1 MTPMRSDR
9 LDGRIDPAS
18 SRPERQPEAD
28 TMPGVY
34 AQLWQR
40 VGGQHIAALRQ
51 SPPLPSAR
59 AGTGDAPPY
68 APPAAA
74 QTPGLRPEAGS
85 APPRAPVTPARAS
98 AAAASAPA
106 PGAGAARARALPLR
120 ARPVWRRPLLRLPR
134 HILAIVLLALVA
146 VGAAGTVWL
155 WWRGTSHNGIGTA
168 GDAFIAAG
176 RITGLLGAYLLLIL
190 VTLMA
195 RIPWLER
202 RIGSDWLARA
212 HRWLGTYVVT
222 MLVLHA
228 TLLIAGLTLLDHF
241 PLQASADHVPIASE
255 TVMVVLTYPD
265 VLMATVALALLVA
278 IGALSARAV
287 RQRLP
292 YEAWHFTH
300 LYAYL
305 AIVLAFSHQIAV
317 GADFRDRAARI
328 GWSAAH
334 ALVLACVIRYRVGRP
349 VLLALR
355 HRLRVHSVVP
365 QGDGVVSIYVTGRHL
380 NRLGAQAGQFFRWR
394 FLTRRTWSQAHPFS
408 LSAAPRRDMLRLT
421 VKAFGDHTRQLQNL
435 RPGVPVIAEGP
446 YGALTGLQ
454 RTRRRVLLLGGGI
467 GVTPLRA
474 LLEALPGGPGDIAL
488 VLRGESARAMV
499 FARELE
505 ALAAGR
511 GAPLHYV
518 LGRRPKCC
526 SRHDPLSARRLQA
539 LVPDVA
545 QRDVYICGSPGMMT
559 TARRALREAGVP
571 RWRIHAERFDF

>member
-1 MTPMRSDR
+1 
-9 LDGRIDPAS
+9 
-18 SRPERQPEAD
+18 
-28 TMPGVY
+28 MPGVY

-51 SPPLPSAR
+51 GPPLPKAR
-59 AGTGDAPPY
+59 SVY
-68 APPAAA
+68 APPIAPAP
-74 QTPGLRPEAGS
+74 TPPPPQ
-85 APPRAPVTPARAS
+85 APAPAPVRAQVW
-98 AAAASAPA
+98 AAAALV
-106 PGAGAARARALPLR
+106 PGGTRARAVPLR
-120 ARPVWRRPLLRLPR
+120 ARPVWRRPLLRMPR
-134 HILAIVLLALVA
+134 HILAIVLVGLVT
-146 VGAAGTVWL
+146 VGAAATVWL
-155 WWRGTSHNGIGTA
+155 WWRGTSRNGIGTA

-212 HRWLGTYVVT
+212 HRFIGTYVIT

-228 TLLIAGLTLLDHF
+228 ALLIAGLTLLDHF
-241 PLQASADHVPIASE
+241 PLQSSADHVPIGSE

-265 VLMATVALALLVA
+265 VLMATAALVLLVA
-278 IGALSARAV
+278 IATLSARAV

-292 YEAWHFTH
+292 YETWHFAH

-317 GADFRDRAARI
+317 GADFRDRSVRI
-328 GWSAAH
+328 GWSTAH

-355 HRLRVHSVVP
+355 HRLRVHSVVRE
-365 QGDGVVSIYVTGRHL
+365 GEGVVSIYVTGRHL
-380 NRLGAQAGQFFRWR
+380 NHLGAQAGQFFRWR
-394 FLTRRTWSQAHPFS
+394 FLTRRTWAQAHPFS

-421 VKAFGDHTRQLQNL
+421 VKAFGDHTRELQNL
-435 RPGVPVIAEGP
+435 RPGAPVIAEGP

-474 LLEALPGGPGDIAL
+474 LLEALPGGPGDITL

-505 ALAAGR
+505 LLAERR

-545 QRDVYICGSPGMMT
+545 QRDIYICGSPGMMT
-559 TARRALREAGVP
+559 TARRAVREAGVP

>member
-1 MTPMRSDR
+1 M
-9 LDGRIDPAS
+9 
-18 SRPERQPEAD
+18 
-28 TMPGVY
+28 
-34 AQLWQR
+34 
-40 VGGQHIAALRQ
+40 
-51 SPPLPSAR
+51 
-59 AGTGDAPPY
+59 
-68 APPAAA
+68 
-74 QTPGLRPEAGS
+74 
-85 APPRAPVTPARAS
+85 
-98 AAAASAPA
+98 
-106 PGAGAARARALPLR
+106 
-120 ARPVWRRPLLRLPR
+120 PR
-134 HILAIVLLALVA
+134 HVLAIVLVGLVVA
-146 VGAAGTVWL
+146 GAAATMWL
-155 WWRGTSHNGIGTA
+155 WWRGSSRNGIGTA

-176 RITGLLGAYLLLIL
+176 RVTGLLGAYLLLIL

-212 HRWLGTYVVT
+212 HRWLGTYVIT
-222 MLVLHA
+222 MLVAHA
-228 TLLIAGLTLLDHF
+228 ALLIAGLTLLDHF
-241 PLQASADHVPIASE
+241 PLQPGADRVPIGSE
-255 TVMVVLTYPD
+255 TLMVIRTYPD
-265 VLMATVALALLVA
+265 VLMATAALALLVA

-292 YEAWHFTH
+292 YETWHFAH

-305 AIVLAFSHQIAV
+305 AILLAFSHQIAV
-317 GADFRDRAARI
+317 GADFRDRSARI

-334 ALVLACVIRYRVGRP
+334 ALVLACVLRYRVGRP
-349 VLLALR
+349 LVLALR
-355 HRLRVHSVVP
+355 HGLRVHSVVP
-365 QGDGVVSIYVTGRHL
+365 EGEGVVSIYVTGRHL
-380 NRLGAQAGQFFRWR
+380 HRLGAQAGQFFRWR
-394 FLTRRTWSQAHPFS
+394 FLTRRTWTQAHPFS
-408 LSAAPRRDMLRLT
+408 LSAAPRRDVLRLT
-421 VKAFGDHTRQLQNL
+421 VKAFGDHTRELQHL
-435 RPGVPVIAEGP
+435 RPGVRVIAEGP

-474 LLEALPGGPGDIAL
+474 LLEALPGGPGDIAV

-505 ALAAGR
+505 VLAERR

-559 TARRALREAGVP
+559 TARRALRQAGVP